1 MLLPTTVLATPYC
14 ISYSYKPV
22 ISATVFRYC
31 YQVTLSHTPISYS
44 NQLFLSGT
52 FISYLYLLYSYTPA
66 RYSYQNSFVT
76 YHYQLEYHI
85 IFRSSRLQKLFKI
98 GVLKNFAILSG
109 KHLRWCL
116 FLTKLHAM
124 RPAILLKSE
133 SIIDVLMFSSEY
145 CEIFKNR
152 SFYRAPLVAASNS
165 F

>member
-1 MLLPTTVLATPYC
+1 MLLPTTALATPYC
-14 ISYSYKPV
+14 ISYSYKLV
-22 ISATVFRYC
+22 ISATIFRYC
-31 YQVTLSHTPISYS
+31 NQVTLSHTPISYS

-52 FISYLYLLYSYTPA
+52 FICYLYLLYSYTPT

-98 GVLKNFAILSG
+98 GVLKNFAMLSG
-109 KHLRWCL
+109 KHRRCCL
-116 FLTKLHAM
+116 FLIKLHTM

-133 SIIDVLMFSSEY
+133 SIIDVLMFSCEY

-152 SFYRAPLVAASNS
+152 FFYRAPLVTPSS
-165 F
+165 CF